1 MGNMSDK
8 KKQIIERIQKM
19 SGEYS
24 VYQLFDDWISMFA
37 LATAQAVD
45 YKESR
50 EKAYLQIA
58 GKHTKERM
66 EQFCELNGIIIDA
79 FENEMSDILGF
90 IYMHLELGSSRTGQF
105 FTPYHLC
112 QLMAKMAYMSVG
124 EKDIYTCNEPS
135 CGGGGNII
143 AFAEELKNQGINYQ
157 TRMEAVCQD
166 IDIRAVYMTYVQC
179 SYLGIP
185 AVVYQSDTLR
195 DPTGADSS
203 TGRLYTPQY
212 ILNGSRKIEPQESEG

>member
-8 KKQIIERIQKM
+8 KKMIIENIQKM

-24 VYQLFDDWISMFA
+24 VYQIFDDWISMLA

-50 EKAYLQIA
+50 EQSYLQIA
-58 GKHTKERM
+58 GKHPKDRM
-66 EQFCELNGIIIDA
+66 SKFCETNGILIEA
-79 FENEMSDILGF
+79 FEESMEDILGY

-112 QLMAKMAYMSVG
+112 QLMARMALKNAG
-124 EKDIYTCNEPS
+124 EQEIYTCNEPS

-143 AFAEELKNQGINYQ
+143 AFAEELKRTGKNYQ
-157 TRMEAVCQD
+157 KCMRAVCQD
-166 IDIRAVYMTYVQC
+166 IDVRAVYMTYIQC
-179 SYLGIP
+179 SYYGIP
-185 AVVYQSDTLR
+185 AVVFQSDTLK
-195 DPTGADSS
+195 DPNGETSS
-203 TGRLYTPQY
+203 TGRLYTPQI
-212 ILNGSRKIEPQESEG
+212 ILNGI

>member
-1 MGNMSDK
+1 MSTENMYS
-8 KKQIIERIQKM
+8 KQIIEKIQRM
-19 SGEYS
+19 AGEYS

-45 YKESR
+45 FTEER
-50 EKAYLQIA
+50 EKNYLQIA

-66 EQFCELNGIIIDA
+66 EQFCELNGILIDA

-112 QLMAKMAYMSVG
+112 QLMAKMAYKSAG
-124 EKDIYTCNEPS
+124 KKDIYTCNEPS

-143 AFAEELKNQGINYQ
+143 AFAEELKNQGIDYQ

-179 SYLGIP
+179 SYFGIP

-212 ILNGSRKIEPQESEG
+212 VLNGSRREVSAW

>member
-1 MGNMSDK
+1 MSDK

-66 EQFCELNGIIIDA
+66 QKFCDMNGLLIDA
-79 FENEMSDILGF
+79 FEEGMEDILGY

-105 FTPYHLC
+105 FTPYHIC
-112 QLMAKMAYMSVG
+112 QLMARMAVKSAG
-124 EKDIYTCNEPS
+124 EQDVYTCNEPS
-135 CGGGGNII
+135 CGAGGNII
-143 AFAEELKNQGINYQ
+143 AFAEELKRTGKKYQ
-157 TRMEAVCQD
+157 VQMKVTCQD
-166 IDIRAVYMTYVQC
+166 IDVRAVYMTYVQL
-179 SYLGIP
+179 SYYGIP
-185 AVVYQSDTLR
+185 AEVFQSDTLR
-195 DPTGADSS
+195 DPNGQESS

-212 ILNGSRKIEPQESEG
+212 VLRYAHLV